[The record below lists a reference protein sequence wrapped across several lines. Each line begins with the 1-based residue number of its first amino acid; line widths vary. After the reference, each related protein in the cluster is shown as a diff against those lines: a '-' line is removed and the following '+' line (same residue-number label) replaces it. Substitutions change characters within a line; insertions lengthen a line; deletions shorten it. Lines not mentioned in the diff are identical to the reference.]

1 MNILKVTGLI
11 FAVLLVNIIGG
22 YFIGTKVIIPMLYKP
37 DAMFE
42 TTEVKE
48 EGVSQDVTTPGL
60 TKALDSINLNPRNS
74 SGEFFSIDIVF
85 ETQDEA
91 VIAELNERNFEVLD
105 KISTYLSY
113 KTVDELNDPSNWEK
127 YRKEMIAILN
137 KMLRNGTITY
147 IHIPQKIIQFP

>member
-1 MNILKVTGLI
+1 MNILKVAGLI
-11 FAVLLVNIIGG
+11 FAVLLVNIVGG

-37 DAMFE
+37 DEMFE
-42 TTEVKE
+42 TTEVPE
-48 EGVSQDVTTPGL
+48 EGASQEVTAPGV

-74 SGEFFSIDIVF
+74 SGEFFSIDIVL

-91 VIAELNERNFEVLD
+91 IIAELNERNFEVLD
-105 KISTYLSY
+105 KLSTYLSY
-113 KTVDELNDPSNWEK
+113 KTVDELNDPMNWEK
-127 YRKEMIAILN
+127 YRKEMIVILN